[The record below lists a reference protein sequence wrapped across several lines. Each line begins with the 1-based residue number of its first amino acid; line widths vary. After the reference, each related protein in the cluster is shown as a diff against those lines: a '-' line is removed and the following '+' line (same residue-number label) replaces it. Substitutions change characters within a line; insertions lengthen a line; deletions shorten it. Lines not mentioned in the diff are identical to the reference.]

1 MYGAII
7 NALLIVVGTTVG
19 MIIGKLLKEELQN
32 QLLIAMGLCV
42 IYIGIDGALE
52 MRSALNMLLSMSIG
66 TLVGNIIDL
75 DGMIVKLGDK
85 IQQKFS
91 STSSIASGFVNSSL
105 LFCVGGM
112 AIVGA
117 INDGLTSDYSVL
129 LMKGVIDAV
138 SAIVLAA
145 KYGVGVY
152 FSAVFVLIYEGALS
166 ILALV
171 IAPILTSECITQLSA
186 VGSIV
191 LLAVG
196 LNMLNIIKA
205 KPMNMVLAIIFS
217 AILTLVFNV

>member
-117 INDGLTSDYSVL
+117 INDGLTADYSVL

-152 FSAVFVLIYEGALS
+152 FSAVLVLIYEGALS

-205 KPMNMVLAIIFS
+205 KPMNMVLAIVFS
-217 AILTLVFNV
+217 AILTLVFNI

>member
-171 IAPILTSECITQLSA
+171 IAPILTGECITQLSA

-217 AILTLVFNV
+217 AILTLVFNI

>member
-117 INDGLTSDYSVL
+117 INDGLTADYSVL

-152 FSAVFVLIYEGALS
+152 FSAVLVLIYEGALS

-217 AILTLVFNV
+217 AILTLVFNI

>member
-117 INDGLTSDYSVL
+117 INDGLTADYSVL

-152 FSAVFVLIYEGALS
+152 FSAVLVLIYEGALS

-171 IAPILTSECITQLSA
+171 IAPILTGECITQLSA

-205 KPMNMVLAIIFS
+205 KPMNMVLAIVFS
-217 AILTLVFNV
+217 AILTLVFNI